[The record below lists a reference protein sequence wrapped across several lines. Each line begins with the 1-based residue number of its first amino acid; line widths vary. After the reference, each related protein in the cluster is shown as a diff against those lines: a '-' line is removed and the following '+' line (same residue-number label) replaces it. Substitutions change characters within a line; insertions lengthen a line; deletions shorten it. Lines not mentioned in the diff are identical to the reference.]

1 MGNRESHGGIKFN
14 LEVRAMKKQS
24 IGVGLMGLGV
34 IGGQVARVLTDK
46 AEVLAEQVGC
56 PLVLKRVKV
65 LAQDL
70 ARPQV
75 KEMDSQLFT
84 TDDDEFFAEPEIDV
98 VVELIGG
105 ENPALEYLKKALSG
119 GKHVVTANKEV
130 IAKHGAELMALAQQH
145 KVGLRYEASVGG
157 GIPLIAP
164 FQYEL
169 VANKINGIYAIING
183 TTNYILTRMERE
195 GVDFSAALSRAQ
207 ELGYAEA
214 NPENDVE
221 GIDATYKLAILTSLA
236 LQREVRPE
244 DIYHEGISRL
254 SARDFQYARELG
266 FAIKLLAI
274 AKRREP
280 SIEVRVHPVFIPED
294 SLLAKVDGVY
304 NAILVEGDLVGRVL
318 FYGQGAG
325 PLATSSAV
333 VSDIVAEARDI
344 VLNTGN
350 RLQIKLDS
358 GALVKP
364 MPEIETRY
372 YLRMNIADCFG
383 VLAQITRVLGD
394 HRISIAS
401 VIQKEADSA
410 TQTAEAV
417 LMTHPA
423 QEKAMQQA
431 LEELRH
437 LEVVKEIG
445 NFVRVEALAKE

>member
-1 MGNRESHGGIKFN
+1 
-14 LEVRAMKKQS
+14 
-24 IGVGLMGLGV
+24 MGLGV
-34 IGGQVARVLTDK
+34 IGGQVARVLIDR

-56 PLVLKRVKV
+56 PLVLKKVKV

-70 ARPQV
+70 ARPQA
-75 KEMDSQLFT
+75 KEMDSRLFT
-84 TDDDEFFAEPEIDV
+84 TDAGEFFAEPGIDI
-98 VVELIGG
+98 VVEAIGG
-105 ENPALEYLKKALSG
+105 ENPALQYLKRALSG
-119 GKHVVTANKEV
+119 GKYVVTSNKEV
-130 IAKHGAELMALAQQH
+130 IAKHGAELLALAQQH

-183 TTNYILTRMERE
+183 TTNYILTRMARE
-195 GVDFSAALSRAQ
+195 GVDFSSALTRAQ

-214 NPENDVE
+214 NPRDDVE

-236 LQREVRPE
+236 FQSEVRP
-244 DIYHEGISRL
+244 DNIYHEGISRL

-274 AKRREP
+274 AKRSNH

-304 NAILVEGDLVGRVL
+304 NAVLVEGDLVDKVL

-325 PLATSSAV
+325 PLPTSSAV
-333 VSDIVAEARDI
+333 ISDIVSEARDI
-344 VLNTGN
+344 VLNVGN
-350 RLQIKLDS
+350 RFQVRLDS
-358 GALVKP
+358 GARIKP
-364 MPEIETRY
+364 MSDIETRY
-372 YLRMNIADCFG
+372 YLRMTVADQAG
-383 VLAQITRVLGD
+383 VLAQITKVLGD
-394 HRISIAS
+394 HQISISS

-410 TQTAEAV
+410 AQTAEAV

-431 LEELRH
+431 LKELSN
-437 LEVVKEIG
+437 LAVVKEIG
-445 NFVRVEALAKE
+445 NFIRVEAGVKE